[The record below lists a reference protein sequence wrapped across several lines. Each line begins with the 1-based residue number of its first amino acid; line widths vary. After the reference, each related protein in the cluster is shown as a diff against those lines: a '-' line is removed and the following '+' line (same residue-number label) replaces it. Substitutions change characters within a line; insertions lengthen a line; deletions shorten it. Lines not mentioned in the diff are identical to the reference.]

1 MRKREKQPERAKRTS
16 RSAGTVI
23 RRLCGVVCVLL
34 LIWSLLPLI
43 NGIVHIG
50 VVLPAVCSLLGTL
63 WGFGVLRTNSGKR
76 KGWRRWMTAVLL
88 GTVCAV
94 AVLGVVLS
102 ACMIGAAINRPVR
115 EDATVIVLGALVR
128 EDQPSRMLRDRLNA
142 AAAYLEAHP
151 AAVCIVSGGQGADE
165 AYSEAYV
172 MQKYLV
178 EQKGI
183 DPARIRMEDR
193 STSTYEN
200 IQYSM
205 EIIRQEHLSDGVA
218 IATQEFHQYRAS
230 SMARQAGASAVGA
243 VTCHSPLHLLLCY
256 WVRECAAICRL
267 WILGY

>member
-1 MRKREKQPERAKRTS
+1 MKQSAKKAEKPLRPRS
-16 RSAGTVI
+16 RVKSVV
-23 RRLCGVVCVLL
+23 RRLCGAVCLLL
-34 LIWSLLPLI
+34 LIWSLLPLGS
-43 NGIVHIG
+43 GIVHIG
-50 VVLPAVCSLLGTL
+50 VVLPAVCSILGAL
-63 WGFGVLRTNSGKR
+63 WGFGVLRPDEGKG

-88 GTVCAV
+88 GLVCAV
-94 AVLGVVLS
+94 AALGIVLS
-102 ACMIGAAINRPVR
+102 ACMTGAAINRPAR

-142 AAAYLEAHP
+142 AAVYLDAHP
-151 AAVCIVSGGQGADE
+151 AAMCVVSGGQGEDE
-165 AYSEAYV
+165 DYSEAYV

-183 DPARIRMEDR
+183 DPARIRQEDR

-200 IQYSM
+200 IRYSM
-205 EIIRQEHLSDGVA
+205 EIIRREGLCDRVA

-230 SMARQAGASAVGA
+230 VMARQAGASAVGA
-243 VTCHSPLHLLLCY
+243 ITCHSPLHLLLCY

>member
-1 MRKREKQPERAKRTS
+1 MKKRENKQKKQPRPAGWGRAV
-16 RSAGTVI
+16 A
-23 RRLCGVVCVLL
+23 RRLCGVACLL
-34 LIWSLLPLI
+34 LLVWSLLPLV

-50 VVLPAVCSLLGTL
+50 VVLPAICSAVGAL
-63 WGFGVLRTNSGKR
+63 WGFGVLRPKGGKR

-88 GTVCAV
+88 GAVCVV
-94 AVLGVVLS
+94 AALGIVLS
-102 ACMIGAAINRPVR
+102 ACMVGAAINRPAR

-128 EDQPSRMLRDRLNA
+128 GDQPSRMLRDRLNA
-142 AAAYLEAHP
+142 AADYLEGHP
-151 AAVCIVSGGQGADE
+151 AAMCIVSGGQGADE

-200 IQYSM
+200 IRYSM
-205 EIIRQEHLSDGVA
+205 EIIRQEQWSDGVA

-230 SMARQAGASAVGA
+230 VMARQAGASAVGA

>member
-1 MRKREKQPERAKRTS
+1 MGMQQQKKQPKRPP
-16 RSAGTVI
+16 RSAKAVA
-23 RRLCGVVCVLL
+23 RRLCGVVCLLL

-50 VVLPAVCSLLGTL
+50 VVLPAVCSGLGAL
-63 WGFGVLRTNSGKR
+63 WGFGVLGTNSGKR

-88 GTVCAV
+88 GLVCAV
-94 AVLGVVLS
+94 AALGIVLS
-102 ACMIGAAINRPVR
+102 ACMVGAAINRPAR
-115 EDATVIVLGALVR
+115 EDATVIVLGAMVR
-128 EDQPSRMLRDRLNA
+128 GDQPSRMLRDRLNA
-142 AAAYLEAHP
+142 AAAYLDKHP

-165 AYSEAYV
+165 DYSEAYV
-172 MQKYLV
+172 MRKYLV

-183 DPARIRMEDR
+183 DPARIRLEER

-200 IQYSM
+200 IRYSM
-205 EIIRQEHLSDGVA
+205 EIIRQEGLCDGVA

-230 SMARQAGASAVGA
+230 TMARQAGASAVGA
-243 VTCHSPLHLLLCY
+243 ITCHSPLHLLLCY

>member
-1 MRKREKQPERAKRTS
+1 
-16 RSAGTVI
+16 
-23 RRLCGVVCVLL
+23 
-34 LIWSLLPLI
+34 
-43 NGIVHIG
+43 
-50 VVLPAVCSLLGTL
+50 
-63 WGFGVLRTNSGKR
+63 
-76 KGWRRWMTAVLL
+76 
-88 GTVCAV
+88 
-94 AVLGVVLS
+94 
-102 ACMIGAAINRPVR
+102 
-115 EDATVIVLGALVR
+115 
-128 EDQPSRMLRDRLNA
+128 
-142 AAAYLEAHP
+142 
-151 AAVCIVSGGQGADE
+151 
-165 AYSEAYV
+165 

-230 SMARQAGASAVGA
+230 SMARQAGASTVGA